1 MPKEIQKQVTVTE
14 YVCSNCGAV
23 HKGKN
28 KFYTCRITGEE
39 ICDNCKDEVYLAE
52 IGDVVNIGDI
62 FDYEVYMGNYKV
74 PIKKDIPRLPES
86 MLEYEREDYL
96 KVVTNLYEDF
106 CKKMQEAHK
115 AYLSGKI
122 RDLTE

>member
-1 MPKEIQKQVTVTE
+1 MPKEIKKQITVTE

-23 HKGKN
+23 HKSKD
-28 KFYTCRITGEE
+28 KFHTCRITGEE

-52 IGDVVNIGDI
+52 IDEVVSVGDI
-62 FDYEVYMGNYKV
+62 FDYEVYMSNYKV
-74 PIKKDIPRLPES
+74 PIKKDISRLPES

-96 KVVTNLYEDF
+96 KVVCNLYEDF

>member
-23 HKGKN
+23 HKNKN

-52 IGDVVNIGDI
+52 IDEVVSVGDI

-96 KVVTNLYEDF
+96 KVVANLYVDF

-115 AYLSGKI
+115 AYLQGKI
-122 RDLTE
+122 RDLI

>member
-23 HKGKN
+23 HKDKN

-52 IGDVVNIGDI
+52 IDEVVSVGDI
-62 FDYEVYMGNYKV
+62 FDYEVYMSNYKV
-74 PIKKDIPRLPES
+74 PIKKDIAILPES

-96 KVVTNLYEDF
+96 KVVANLYEDF